1 MSEMM
6 EAWNEFCKAHKV
18 LGDSPEFEVLR
29 TGGDP
34 DWIVLGPL
42 HDAEQN
48 AWKKVKQLLDK

>member
-1 MSEMM
+1 M